1 MATKILIIDNS
12 RPDFMKVKAKLEND
26 FYTVLPEAF
35 NGMAD
40 CIAVGGEKL
49 FNYVTQQIDENY
61 KELRLIIC
69 DIKLN
74 SNDTSG
80 DRMVETI
87 RKHVISDFPKWTSL
101 VPIIA
106 ITGYAISQ
114 VSIINAGAN
123 FSLNKDKIN
132 RDPDWF
138 LAVVK
143 QYITS
148 FERTLE
154 FMYPDELKDKIRLFR
169 EEHLNGKTAF
179 IMTSFAEEHKSTI
192 ELIKS
197 VLHSYNITPCLANKQ
212 GGEHNDYLWQNIEVF
227 IHGCDF
233 GIGIYADDSILKGR
247 NEKEYK
253 KRDKELFKRIRINPN
268 MSQEVGYMLGLQ
280 KKVCILKDKKLD
292 KLPTDLAGRIY
303 VEYSDEFDLKKQLGE
318 WITNKVLPKKT
329 NKF

>member
-1 MATKILIIDNS
+1 M
-12 RPDFMKVKAKLEND
+12 
-26 FYTVLPEAF
+26 
-35 NGMAD
+35 
-40 CIAVGGEKL
+40 
-49 FNYVTQQIDENY
+49 
-61 KELRLIIC
+61 C

-80 DRMVETI
+80 DRMVEAI
-87 RKHVISDFPKWTSL
+87 RNHVILDFPKWTSL
-101 VPIIA
+101 IPIIA
-106 ITGYAISQ
+106 ITGYAITQ

-143 QYITS
+143 RCIIS
-148 FERTLE
+148 FESTLE
-154 FMYPDELKDKIRLFR
+154 FMYPAELKEKIRLFKNKHAN
-169 EEHLNGKTAF
+169 EKTAF

-192 ELIKS
+192 ELIYS
-197 VLHSYNITPCLANKQ
+197 VLKNHNITPYLANKQ
-212 GGEHNDYLWQNIEVF
+212 GGEHNDNLWQNIEVF
-227 IHGCDF
+227 IHVCDF
-233 GIGIYADDSILKGR
+233 GIGIYADDSILKGS
-247 NEKEYK
+247 NEKEHK

-303 VEYSDEFDLKKQLGE
+303 VEYCNDVDLKKKLGE
-318 WITNKVLPKKT
+318 WITNKVLPKMT
-329 NKF
+329 NKH